1 MKKIGILG
9 ASGTVGF
16 LVCKLL
22 QKRYEI
28 LGGCRNN
35 NNKFETLKNFRW
47 QKVELYNDESLEK
60 FCQKCDVVVNCAG
73 PAGSIKDRV
82 ALAAQKNEKPYID
95 ASDFIIVEEECAGR
109 ISNEEICVAGAGYVP
124 GLGGM
129 LVKWAS
135 ETLFD
140 KLDKV
145 VCYQGGKQH
154 FSVNAFVDI
163 ILGAVSGV
171 GHGNSY
177 YRNGRILK
185 ENNMNHTKTIFPEA
199 DTPVYMKSYL
209 SEEMIKA
216 AQECEIKE
224 LHWMNS
230 VSDEKMMSMIMDAF
244 QLIITQDRETAIE
257 KIRKMA
263 ADYIALE
270 DDNEKEW
277 SSLIMKCRG
286 KKDGERKEYTITFTV
301 DKEEEA
307 SSLVAAA
314 VVDAV
319 IEHCPVG
326 GLYWAFEVMDV
337 IDISNM
343 LGMLNTGSFRV
354 EEKAREIRKEAW
366 Q

>member
-1 MKKIGILG
+1 MKKIGVLG

-16 LVCKLL
+16 LVCELL
-22 QKRYEI
+22 QERYEI
-28 LGGCRNN
+28 IGGCRRKNK
-35 NNKFETLKNFRW
+35 KFETLKHFVW
-47 QKVELYNDESLEK
+47 QEVDLYDEERLES
-60 FCQKCDVVVNCAG
+60 FCQKCEVVVNCAG

-82 ALAAQKNEKPYID
+82 ALSAQKSGKPYID
-95 ASDFIIVEEECAGR
+95 ASDFMIVEEECVSR
-109 ISNEEICVAGAGYVP
+109 ISKECACVAGAGYVP
-124 GLGGM
+124 GLGGI

-135 ETLFD
+135 QTLFD

-154 FSVNAFVDI
+154 FSVIAFTDI

-171 GHGNSY
+171 GYGDSY

-185 ENNMNHTKTIFPEA
+185 ENHIGGTQTAFPGV

-216 AQECEIKE
+216 AKACGIKE

-230 VSDEKMMSMIMDAF
+230 VSDERMMRMIMDAF
-244 QLIITQDRETAIE
+244 QLIMTQERDTAIE
-257 KIRKMA
+257 KIREMA
-263 ADYIALE
+263 AAYIASE
-270 DDNEKEW
+270 DPDEKEW
-277 SSLIMKCRG
+277 SSVIMECRG
-286 KKDGERKEYTITFTV
+286 KKDGERREYTITFTV

-319 IEHCPVG
+319 IKHNPGG

-337 IDISNM
+337 EDITNM
-343 LGMLNTGSFRV
+343 LHAMKPERFRV
-354 EEKAREIRKEAW
+354 EEKVKR
-366 Q
+366 

>member
-9 ASGTVGF
+9 ASGTIGY

-22 QKRYEI
+22 QERYEI
-28 LGGCRNN
+28 IGGCRKNN
-35 NNKFETLKNFRW
+35 ENLKNLKNFTW
-47 QKVELYNDESLEK
+47 QKADLYDNESIKE
-60 FCQKCDVVVNCAG
+60 FCRKSDVVVNCAG

-82 ALAAQKNEKPYID
+82 ALVAQKEKKPYID
-95 ASDFIIVEEECAGR
+95 ASDFIIVEEECIGR
-109 ISNEEICVAGAGYVP
+109 ISEESVCVAGAGYVP

-129 LVKWAS
+129 LVKWAFK
-135 ETLFD
+135 TLFD

-154 FSVNAFVDI
+154 FSVNAFTDI

-171 GHGNSY
+171 GHGDSY

-185 ENNMNHTKTIFPEA
+185 ENNMNHTQTTFPGM

-216 AQECEIKE
+216 AKECEVKE

-244 QLIITQDRETAIE
+244 QLIITNERENAIE

-263 ADYIALE
+263 EEYIASE
-270 DDNEKEW
+270 DDGEKEW
-277 SSLIMKCRG
+277 YSVIMECRG

-319 IEHCPVG
+319 IKHSPVG
-326 GLYWAFEVMDV
+326 GLYWAFEVMEV
-337 IDISNM
+337 EDIANM
-343 LGMLNTGSFRV
+343 LEMLPAGCFCI
-354 EEKAREIRKEAW
+354 EEKKKDSRKEIS
-366 Q
+366 